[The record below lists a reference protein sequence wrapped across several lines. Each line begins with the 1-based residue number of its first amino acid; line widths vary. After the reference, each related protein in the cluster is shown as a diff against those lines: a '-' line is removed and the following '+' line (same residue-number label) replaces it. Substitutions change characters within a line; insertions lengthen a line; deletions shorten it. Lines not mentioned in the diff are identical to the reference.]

1 MYPEYKGRSINS
13 MGIKRIKGVIPP
25 MITPFKENGD
35 VDYRMHAGNMEK
47 WNNDNLAGCLVLG
60 SNSET
65 VYLNEEEKLEM
76 IRITVEAARKDRLI
90 LAGTGMESTRET
102 IKLTNK
108 AARLGAHGALVLT
121 PFYYGGK
128 MNDEALIRYFT
139 EVADNSD
146 IPILIYNVTKFT
158 HVNISANA
166 VEVLSRNPNIIGM
179 KDSSG
184 DVPQLVK
191 FMSVVPEDFNLMVGT
206 ASSWYP
212 ALTLGISAGIMALA
226 NCSPN
231 ECASVQEYYENGQI
245 EKARDAYTRIFPV
258 NTAVTAT
265 YGIAG
270 LKYACSLSGYEGGY
284 VRKPLLELKEDEKKK
299 VRDILSKAGLI

>member
-1 MYPEYKGRSINS
+1 ME
-13 MGIKRIKGVIPP
+13 IKRIKGVIPP

-35 VDYRMHAGNMEK
+35 VDYRMHANNMEK
-47 WNNDNLAGCLVLG
+47 WNNDNLAGYLVLG
-60 SNSET
+60 SNSEA

-76 IRITVEAARKDRLI
+76 IRITVEAAKKDRLI

-108 AARLGAHGALVLT
+108 ASRLGAHGALVLT

-158 HVNISANA
+158 HVNISAGA
-166 VEVLSRNPNIIGM
+166 VEVLSRHPNIIGM

-191 FMSVVPEDFNLMVGT
+191 FISVVPEDFNLMVGT

-231 ECASVQEYYENGQI
+231 ECALVQEYYENGQI
-245 EKARDAYTRIFPV
+245 EKAKDTYTRIFPV
-258 NTAVTAT
+258 NTAVTAV

-270 LKYACSLSGYEGGY
+270 LKYACTLSGYAGGY

>member
-1 MYPEYKGRSINS
+1 
-13 MGIKRIKGVIPP
+13 MGKIKIKGVIPP
-25 MITPFKENGD
+25 MVTPFKENGD
-35 VDYRMHAGNMEK
+35 VDYRLHADNVAK
-47 WNNDNLAGCLVLG
+47 WNNDSLTGYLVLG

-65 VYLNEEEKLEM
+65 VYMTEEEKLELV
-76 IRITVEAARKDRLI
+76 RVTVETAKKDRLI

-108 AARLGAHGALVLT
+108 AAKLGAQGALILT

-128 MNDEALIRYFT
+128 MNDEALIKYFT
-139 EVADNSD
+139 EVAGNSD
-146 IPILIYNVTKFT
+146 IPVLIYNVTKFT

-166 VEVLSRNPNIIGM
+166 VEILSRHPNIIGM

-191 FMSVVPEDFNLMVGT
+191 FISVVPEDFNLMVGT

-212 ALTLGISAGIMALA
+212 ALTLGVSAGIMALA

-231 ECASVQEYYENGQI
+231 ECALVQEYYEKGHI
-245 EKARDAYTRIFPV
+245 EKARDAYIRIFPV

-270 LKYACSLSGYEGGY
+270 LKYACSLLGYEGGY
-284 VRKPLLELKEDEKKK
+284 VRKPLLELTESEKEK
-299 VRDILSKAGLI
+299 VRDILSKARLI